1 MSDHE
6 EVNVDDIAEEN
17 NNKTDVTE
25 CEKESAL
32 TTKPTLGIFSME
44 SLIKPSNKNSSAANS
59 AAPAFYNPLFP
70 PFIRRYRL
78 QTSQKLQTNQTQQF
92 SMSKCSQL
100 CQLWFITIR
109 RTTRLGNV
117 SHQLK

>member
-25 CEKESAL
+25 SEKESAL

-70 PFIRRYRL
+70 PFIRRYRAAN
-78 QTSQKLQTNQTQQF
+78 QTNQTQEF
-92 SMSKCSQL
+92 WMSKFCQL
-100 CQLWFITIR
+100 CQL
-109 RTTRLGNV
+109 
-117 SHQLK
+117 